1 MIKVKSFR
9 AETLI
14 ELEKEINK
22 FMEGKLII
30 NICYAIDSNNLIT
43 RHHCLVLYNT
53 VG

>member
-1 MIKVKSFR
+1 MTKVKSFR

-22 FMEGKLII
+22 FMEGKVII
-30 NICYAIDSNNLIT
+30 DISYAIDSHNVIT